1 MVILK
6 LVGSLHVASKPIY
19 ICHPLE
25 SHHMHIE
32 WNQKAE
38 AATQV
43 MVMSADLHLGS
54 VLNILLQDRGFI
66 TSAFHQVHHGM
77 EALENDKTDI
87 LILDESLPGA
97 LGTDV
102 LQKVMILHPEVPVIF
117 LTNNPH
123 SNSAV
128 EAILLGAYG
137 VIAKPVEVSQLGLIL
152 VGAKARK
159 AQHKPSHQSD
169 MADEPGCAA

>member
-1 MVILK
+1 VPMSLQDQFTFVIRIN
-6 LVGSLHVASKPIY
+6 PIV
-19 ICHPLE
+19 
-25 SHHMHIE
+25 MHIE

-38 AATQV
+38 AATRV

-54 VLNILLQDRGFI
+54 ILNILLQDRGFV
-66 TSAFHQVHHGM
+66 TSAMHQVAQGL
-77 EALENDKTDI
+77 EAIENDKTDI
-87 LILDESLPGA
+87 LILDETLPGA

-102 LQKVMILHPEVPVIF
+102 LQKVMIQYPEVPVIF
-117 LTNNPH
+117 LTNDPH
-123 SNSAV
+123 SNAAV

-159 AQHKPSHQSD
+159 AQHRPIPVSD
-169 MADEPGCAA
+169 LSAAPGCAA